1 MKKLILI
8 ILIALAFSGKGN
20 ETYLFTDTKTDLTG
34 ISIHDPVTWIFSK
47 DNTLLTLKTE
57 MQDVTYNI
65 TRVQTIESITGNYT
79 KYSLDNGSAVYVHS
93 ETLEVIFC
101 TESNQYIFA
110 PADDK
115 YFTSKIN

>member
-20 ETYLFTDTKTDLTG
+20 ETYLFTDTKTDLNG
-34 ISIHDPVTWIFSK
+34 EKIADSVTWIFSK
-47 DNTLLTLKTE
+47 GNTLLTLKTE
-57 MQDVTYNI
+57 TQDVSYNI
-65 TRVQTIESITGNYT
+65 YKVQRIESITGYYT
-79 KYSLDNGSAVYVHS
+79 KYSLDNGSAVYVYS

-115 YFTSKIN
+115 YFISKLN